1 MTSELGRRF
10 AFTVG
15 ALLVFRLGTHI
26 PIPGIDPL
34 VWEQLF
40 RSHAGG
46 LLGVSNLFSG
56 GGIQRLAIFALGIL
70 PYLSAAVILQLM
82 AIASPALAGLR
93 ERDEQGRRRL
103 DACTLGL
110 TVVIAAFQAYGIAVA
125 LEGAGNV
132 VTEPGVV
139 FRLATVLTLT
149 GGTVFL
155 AWLADSIT
163 ARGLGNGV
171 ALLLAIGF
179 VTELPPVLAGTLV
192 LGSQGVLSPAVILTL
207 VAVTLVV
214 TALIAFVELARRRLT
229 VSYGSRTIGDRTVEG
244 RSVEMPL
251 KVNMAGLVPAWLV
264 TWLVLL
270 PMTVIGLVGWPVPA
284 WWGDFI
290 MRSGQG
296 YLVFAIVSCIL
307 IVPCA
312 LFYCA
317 LVFDPDDAAERLK
330 RYGGVVA
337 RIAPGEQTAAHLD
350 HIVSRITIVGALYLG
365 LVSLI
370 PEILIAYLQVPFY
383 FGSVSLMIV
392 VCTFID
398 LRTQMQAMKRIA

>member
-1 MTSELGRRF
+1 MTSELGRRI

-40 RSHAGG
+40 RSHAGA
-46 LLGVSNLFSG
+46 LLGVSNVFSG
-56 GGIQRLAIFALGIL
+56 GGIQRLAVFALGIM
-70 PYLSAAVILQLM
+70 PYLSAAVVLQLM
-82 AIASPALAGLR
+82 AIASPALARLR
-93 ERDEQGRRRL
+93 DDEKGRRRL
-103 DACTLGL
+103 DTYTLGL
-110 TVVIAAFQAYGIAVA
+110 TVVIAAFQAYGIALA

-132 VTEPGVV
+132 VADPGVV
-139 FRLATVLTLT
+139 FRLATVLTLA

-155 AWLADSIT
+155 AWLADQIT
-163 ARGLGNGV
+163 ARGFGNGV

-179 VTELPPVLAGTLV
+179 VTELPPALAGTLV
-192 LGSQGVLSPAVILTL
+192 LGHQGVLSPAALLTL
-207 VAVTLVV
+207 VAVTIAV
-214 TALIAFVELARRRLT
+214 TALIAFVELARRRLVVT
-229 VSYGSRTIGDRTVEG
+229 YGSRAIGARTIAA

-251 KVNMAGLVPAWLV
+251 KVNMAGLIPMWLV

-270 PMTVIGLVGWPVPA
+270 PMAVVALIGLSVPA

-296 YLVFAIVSCIL
+296 YLLFGIVSCIL

-312 LFYCA
+312 LVYCA

-330 RYGGVVA
+330 RDGGV
-337 RIAPGEQTAAHLD
+337 IAGCEPGDETAAHLD
-350 HIVSRITIVGALYLG
+350 HIVSRITVVGALYLG
-365 LVSLI
+365 LVALI
-370 PEILIAYLQVPFY
+370 PEVLIAFLQVPFY

-398 LRTQMQAMKRIA
+398 LRAQMQATRRIA